1 MKLVIP
7 LLGLAAASLAAAPTL
22 PVPSQLPYQWN
33 NVVIGGGGF
42 SPAIVFSVAERN
54 LAYLRTD
61 VGGAY
66 RWDALTQRWIALQDG
81 QAQNSCMGVESI
93 APDPVDPDIIYL
105 AAGMYFGQPAAIM
118 RSADRGASWQITP
131 VPFSMGGNE
140 DGRGLGER
148 LAIDPDRRTH
158 LFFGSRHDGLWD
170 SEDSGRTWHK
180 VESFPWKG
188 LGRPAA
194 NHTHGGV
201 SFVVFGPPG
210 ETALGRSRAMYAGVA
225 DATVRHLYRSTD
237 AGRSWSAVTGGP
249 ASTMLPVKAAVDQQ
263 GMLYID
269 YCSDIGPNG
278 IALGEVWKLDPRS
291 GGWTN
296 ITPARG
302 DEAEGGYMGLSLDRL
317 HPGRLA
323 VSTVDRWNHRDT
335 VWLSS
340 DSGAHWSSL
349 RERSSR
355 DLSLAPWLRLDKG
368 GFGGWIAGLA
378 FDPFDGATL
387 AYATGLT
394 VFRTK
399 QADKADMVWRPWVA
413 GIEEAVPLSLVSP
426 PEGAHLISGIGD
438 THGFVHDRLDHAP
451 ERAFANPD
459 LPQTNNVD
467 YAGVAPKIIV
477 RSASGY
483 SPDPEGASLGWSED
497 GGRSWHKMLASPIAI
512 GSAAPRRIDAD
523 GQAPI
528 TVSADGSTFLV
539 SGLVTLATA
548 DRGRIWWRPKG
559 LPERTYA
566 VADKVDPLA
575 WYAIDYTDARIF
587 VSRDGAKTFTQAPA
601 QGLPAG
607 IASSRPAARE
617 FQPMAAATPGTAG
630 ELWLILGGR
639 FFHTS
644 DGARTFVA
652 STPVDPVLRDMY
664 FVSFGLGKAAP
675 GGHVPTLYAFGVT
688 KTFGGLWRSTDAGA
702 RWFRI
707 NDDAHQ
713 WGLRYRV
720 ITGDPRLF
728 GRVYLATDGR
738 GIFYGDPLP
747 QPVRAGAH

>member
-1 MKLVIP
+1 MKIVTL
-7 LLGLAAASLAAAPTL
+7 LLGLAATSLVANASS
-22 PVPSQLPYQWN
+22 PVPTRVPYHWQ

-42 SPAIVFSVAERN
+42 SPGIVFSVAERG

-66 RWDALTQRWIALQDG
+66 RWDTRAKRWVPLQDG
-81 QAQNSCMGVESI
+81 QPQNSYMGVESI
-93 APDPVDPDIIYL
+93 APDPVDPNVVYL
-105 AAGMYFGQPAAIM
+105 AAGMYFGEPAAIM
-118 RSADRGASWQITP
+118 RSADRGASWQVTP
-131 VPFSMGGNE
+131 VPFSIGGNE

-148 LAIDPDRRTH
+148 LAIVPDRRAR
-158 LFFGSRHDGLWD
+158 LFFGSRHDGLWG

-180 VESFPWKG
+180 VKSFPWKG
-188 LGRPAA
+188 LGRPIA

-201 SFVVFGPPG
+201 SFVVFGPRGGSGP
-210 ETALGRSRAMYAGVA
+210 GRSRAIYAGVA
-225 DATVRHLYRSTD
+225 DAAPQHLYRSTD

-249 ASTMLPVKAAVDQQ
+249 AATMLPVKAAVDQQ
-263 GMLYID
+263 GVLYID

-278 IALGEVWKLDPRS
+278 IAQGEVWKLDPSS
-291 GGWTN
+291 GVWTN

-317 HPGRLA
+317 HPGGVA

-340 DSGAHWSSL
+340 DGGTHWTSL

-355 DLSLAPWLRLDKG
+355 DLSPAPWLQLDKG
-368 GFGGWIAGLA
+368 GFGGWIVGLA
-378 FDPFDGATL
+378 FDPFDGTTL
-387 AYATGLT
+387 AYTTGLT
-394 VFRTK
+394 VFRTEHANE
-399 QADKADMVWRPWVA
+399 ADIVWRPWIA
-413 GIEEAVPLSLVSP
+413 GIEESVPLSLVSP
-426 PEGAHLISGIGD
+426 PEGPHLISGIGD
-438 THGFVHDRLDHAP
+438 THGFVHDQLDRAP
-451 ERAFANPD
+451 EQAFVNPD
-459 LPQTNNVD
+459 LPQTNNID
-467 YAGVAPKIIV
+467 YAGLAPKVMV

-483 SPDPEGASLGWSED
+483 SPDPKGASLSWSGD
-497 GGRSWHKMLASPIAI
+497 GGHNWHEMLAPPIAI
-512 GSAAPRRIDAD
+512 GSAAAGRIDTD

-528 TVSADGSTFLV
+528 TVSADGSIFLI

-548 DRGRIWWRPKG
+548 DRGRTWWQPQG
-559 LPERTYA
+559 LPEHTYA
-566 VADKVDPLA
+566 IADKVDPRV
-575 WYAIDYTDARIF
+575 WYAVDYVGARIF
-587 VSRDGAKTFTQAPA
+587 VSRDGAKTFAQAPA
-601 QGLPAG
+601 QGLPAD

-617 FQPMAAATPGTAG
+617 FQPMAAATLGTAG

-639 FFHTS
+639 FFHTT
-644 DGARTFVA
+644 DYARTFVA
-652 STPVDPVLRDMY
+652 STPTSPVLRNIY

-675 GGHVPTLYAFGVT
+675 GVRVPTLYAFGGT

-702 RWFRI
+702 HWLQI

-747 QPVRAGAH
+747 KPVSSSVD